1 MMSFGTR
8 FRVTLF
14 GSSHGPEVGVEIEGI
29 PQGTPIDA
37 RAIQTELD
45 RRSPVGRRL
54 ATKRQE
60 TDQLVIDRGELD
72 GRSTG
77 DVFRAHVR
85 NEDVRRS
92 PYDALRDT
100 PRPGHAD
107 FPARIRYGPEA
118 DLSGGGIFSGR
129 MTVGLV
135 IAGAIG
141 RSLLGP
147 KGIDVV
153 SFTRSI
159 GPIEATV
166 PDDIEL
172 ARLREDASQNEIG
185 CPDPPAAAAMET
197 AIQAARRGGDS
208 LGGIIETRAMG
219 VPVGVGEPFFDSVES
234 AIAHA
239 AFAIPAVKGVEFGA
253 GFSAARMRGSE
264 HNDPFI
270 WKDGRVQTSTNHA
283 GGILGGL
290 STGMPIVFRIAVKPT
305 SSIARPQ
312 RSVNLA
318 THESAEIVVTG
329 RHDPCI
335 VPRAVVVV
343 ESVTALVLVE
353 LLLRGGFLQ

>member
-1 MMSFGTR
+1 MSFGTR
-8 FRVTLF
+8 YRVTLF

-29 PQGTPIDA
+29 PKGALIDA
-37 RAIQTELD
+37 HAIQSELD

-60 TDQLVIDRGELD
+60 SDQLVIDHGERDGHSTGEL
-72 GRSTG
+72 
-77 DVFRAHVR
+77 FRAHVS
-85 NEDVRRS
+85 NEDVRRG
-92 PYDALRDT
+92 PYDALHDT

-107 FPARIRYGPEA
+107 FPARIRYGAEA

-135 IAGAIG
+135 IAGAVS
-141 RSLLGP
+141 RSLLRT
-147 KGIDVV
+147 KGIEVV

-159 GPIEATV
+159 GPVEATV
-166 PDDIEL
+166 SQDSGLET
-172 ARLREDASQNEIG
+172 LREEAQRNEIG
-185 CPDPPAAAAMET
+185 CPDATAAASMES
-197 AIQAARRGGDS
+197 AIQEARRDGDS
-208 LGGIIETRAMG
+208 LGGIIETRATG
-219 VPVGVGEPFFDSVES
+219 VPVGAGEPFFDSVES

-239 AFAIPAVKGVEFGA
+239 AFAIPAVKGIEFGA

-264 HNDPFI
+264 HNDPFV
-270 WKDGRVQTSTNHA
+270 WKDGRVQTATNHS

-290 STGMPIVFRIAVKPT
+290 ATGMPIVFRIAVKPT

-335 VPRAVVVV
+335 VPRAVVVI
-343 ESVTALVLVE
+343 ESVTNFVLVD
-353 LLLRGGFLQ
+353 LLLRGGFLP